1 MQSTPT
7 DPRMD
12 SSAVPASDPKAEGG
26 GREEDPPSAGW
37 SGPPPQRGWQAD
49 ARIPFRG
56 GGTRPG
62 RRAPAGGGAKN
73 SPARTRAAAGRGTK
87 SRARSRAP
95 AGRGTKSRAR
105 TRAPAGRGTK
115 SLARGRAPAW
125 GLWSTRGRSGDGLN
139 RTPLPP
145 SLRPGSMQGA
155 EGNAPGCRVS
165 PRGRLPPTEGMRAL
179 SRRLRWGGAEGGGG
193 GGCSGPRLWPP
204 ISSSSPHRTPPAQ
217 AVVSA
222 AP

>member
-12 SSAVPASDPKAEGG
+12 SSAVPASDPKAESG
-26 GREEDPPSAGW
+26 GREEEPPSPGW

-62 RRAPAGGGAKN
+62 RRAQAGGGAKN
-73 SPARTRAAAGRGTK
+73 SPARTRAPARRGTK
-87 SRARSRAP
+87 SLARGRAP

-115 SLARGRAPAW
+115 SRARSRAPAW
-125 GLWSTRGRSGDGLN
+125 GLWSTRGRFRNGLN
-139 RTPLPP
+139 R
-145 SLRPGSMQGA
+145 RPGSRRGA
-155 EGNAPGCRVS
+155 ESSGPGCRLS

-179 SRRLRWGGAEGGGG
+179 SRRLRWGGAEGRGGGRGGG
-193 GGCSGPRLWPP
+193 GGGGGLRLWPP
-204 ISSSSPHRTPPAQ
+204 ISSSSPHRAPPAQ